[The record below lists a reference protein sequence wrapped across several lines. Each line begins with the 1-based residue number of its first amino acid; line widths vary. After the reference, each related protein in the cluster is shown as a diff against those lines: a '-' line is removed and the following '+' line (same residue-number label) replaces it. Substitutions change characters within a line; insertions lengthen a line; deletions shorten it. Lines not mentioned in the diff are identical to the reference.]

1 MDVFE
6 AIETR
11 VELKEFADRQV
22 GEEVKRR
29 VLDAGRLAPSG
40 RNLQHWEFV
49 LVDDSEDVGR
59 LGELSPS
66 GGWVADAD
74 FAVVICTDPQYDFNE
89 LDAGRA
95 VTHMQLAAWEAGV
108 GSRLYTVDRPEV
120 KEFLEIPDD
129 VDLTLVAGFGYPRH
143 EIEGIKDR
151 KPLEEVAS
159 RGRYGRSLE
168 RP

>member
-11 VELKEFADRQV
+11 LEIKEFDDRRV
-22 GEEVKRR
+22 DETVKQK

-40 RNLQHWEFV
+40 RNLQHWQFV
-49 LVDDSEDVGR
+49 LVDDPEDVGR
-59 LGELSPS
+59 LGELSPT

-74 FAVVICTDPQYDFNE
+74 FAVVVCTDPQYDFNE

-95 VTHMQLAAWEAGV
+95 VTHMQLAAWEDGV
-108 GSRLYTVDRPEV
+108 GSRIYTVDRPAV

-129 VDLTLVAGFGYPRH
+129 VDLTLVAGFGYPTH
-143 EIEGIKDR
+143 DVEGVKDR
-151 KPLEEVAS
+151 RPLEEVAS
-159 RGRYGRSLE
+159 RGRYGRPLE
-168 RP
+168 

>member
-11 VELKEFADRQV
+11 VEISEFADTQV
-22 GEEVKRR
+22 SEEEKRR

-40 RNLQHWEFV
+40 RNLQHWEFI
-49 LVDDSEDVGR
+49 LLDDSDDLER

-66 GGWVADAD
+66 GGWVGDAD
-74 FAVVICTDPQYDFNE
+74 FAVVVCTDPQYGFNDI
-89 LDAGRA
+89 DAGRA
-95 VTHMQLAAWEAGV
+95 VTHMQLAAWEAGI
-108 GSRLYTVDRPEV
+108 GSRIYTVDRPEV
-120 KEFLEIPDD
+120 TDFLEIPDD
-129 VDLTLVAGFGYPRH
+129 LDLTLVAGFGYPMR

-159 RGRYGRSLE
+159 RGRYGRPLDE
-168 RP
+168 Q

>member
-11 VELKEFADRQV
+11 LEIKSFADERV
-22 GEEVKRR
+22 DEGLKRT

-40 RNLQHWEFV
+40 SNLQHWEFI
-49 LVDDSEDVGR
+49 LVDDPPDLDR

-66 GGWVADAD
+66 GGWIAGAD
-74 FAVVICTDPQYDFNE
+74 FGVVICTDPQYDFNE

-108 GSRLYTVDRPEV
+108 GSRIYTVDRPEV

-129 VDLTLVAGFGYPRH
+129 VDLTLVAGFGYPEH
-143 EIEGIKDR
+143 EIRGVKDR
-151 KPLEEVAS
+151 KPLEEVVS
-159 RGRYGRSLE
+159 HGRYGRALE
-168 RP
+168 